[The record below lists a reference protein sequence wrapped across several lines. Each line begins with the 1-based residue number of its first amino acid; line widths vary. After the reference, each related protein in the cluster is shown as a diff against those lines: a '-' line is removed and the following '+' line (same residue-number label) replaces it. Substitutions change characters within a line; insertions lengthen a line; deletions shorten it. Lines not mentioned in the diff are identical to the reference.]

1 MTVGASR
8 VTLDPGKSQI
18 VSFMVI
24 VPNSPAPL
32 SYGLGGIPVGLLIG
46 GGVAALLLGGFGASL
61 LFAPGLRAR
70 LLFRKR

>member
-32 SYGLGGIPVGLLIG
+32 SYWPGGIPVGLRIG
-46 GGVAALLLGGFGASL
+46 GGVAALLLGFGSSL